1 MVNKFSPVW
10 HRYLGQDCRA
20 VSKLRPY
27 LFMCGPNTLIVMVM
41 KCLLNGLRLHAGTEV
56 RHAVPLRLSI
66 SRFHGTFSFISVGFF
81 NSFSDD
87 PSFFAWAA
95 TANQGSPSMV
105 ERHIIPYV
113 YKPRYLPAMPTAQRM
128 HKHDNAQV
136 VVISIATG
144 VPKNT
149 CGYLSCKGP
158 IIHGK
163 IIAEHAG

>member
-1 MVNKFSPVW
+1 MLVEWAPFARGNRSYVT
-10 HRYLGQDCRA
+10 RYLYG
-20 VSKLRPY
+20 Y
-27 LFMCGPNTLIVMVM
+27 LYHVFMVHSPLFLLDFLTLSQMTLV
-41 KCLLNGLRLHAGTEV
+41 
-56 RHAVPLRLSI
+56 
-66 SRFHGTFSFISVGFF
+66 
-81 NSFSDD
+81 
-87 PSFFAWAA
+87 FFAWSA
-95 TANQGSPSMV
+95 TAYQVSPCMV
-105 ERHIIPYV
+105 ERHIIPYE